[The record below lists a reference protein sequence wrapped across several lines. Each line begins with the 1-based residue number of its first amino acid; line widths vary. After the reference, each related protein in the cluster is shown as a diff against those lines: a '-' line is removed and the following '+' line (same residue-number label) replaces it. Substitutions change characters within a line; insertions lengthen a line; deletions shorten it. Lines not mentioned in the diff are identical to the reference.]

1 MRIRTI
7 IADDEP
13 IARDRLRALLNA
25 DREVEVV
32 GEAEDGAAALDAIV
46 TCAPELVFLD
56 VQMPRLDGFAV
67 IESLPPDRVPAVVFV
82 TAYDEYALRAFDVHA
97 LDFLLKPF
105 DESRF
110 RRALSRAKDR
120 IARQRPATVDR
131 RLDALL
137 ETLRRARGLE
147 RLAVQS
153 GGRVFLLRTE
163 DVDWFE
169 ASGNYVRAH
178 VRGDSHLLRRSLASL
193 EEELDPS
200 RFARIHRSLL
210 VNLERVVAL
219 EPARHGA
226 LVVMLRDGTQLIT
239 SRAHGARLQR
249 RLAHR

>member
-1 MRIRTI
+1 MRIRTL

-13 IARDRLRALLNA
+13 IARERLRALVGA
-25 DREVEVV
+25 DRELELI
-32 GEAEDGAAALDAIV
+32 GEAHDGPSALEAIV
-46 TCAPELVFLD
+46 SRAPELVLLD

-67 IESLPPDRVPAVVFV
+67 LESLPPERLPVVVFV
-82 TAYDEYALRAFDVHA
+82 TAYDEHALRAFEVHA

-105 DESRF
+105 DEARF
-110 RRALSRAKDR
+110 RRALARAKDR
-120 IARQRPATVDR
+120 IAKQRPASVDR

-137 ETLRRARGLE
+137 ESFRRSRGLE

-163 DVDWFE
+163 DVDWF
-169 ASGNYVRAH
+169 AAAGNYVRAH
-178 VRGDSHLLRRSLASL
+178 VRGELHLLRRSLSSL
-193 EEELDPS
+193 EEELDAA
-200 RFARIHRSLL
+200 RFVRIHRSLL

-226 LVVMLRDGTQLIT
+226 FVVVLRDGTRLTT

-249 RLAHR
+249 RLSRR